1 MPKAQVVKTKTGDPI
16 QVCMPV
22 TFERD
27 MSIQS
32 EKVFDDPDTAMVITS
47 ITIEGK
53 IEGHSSPLVINVS
66 GDDCTVTI
74 DFAAPPSDAIPSAK
88 EE

>member
-1 MPKAQVVKTKTGDPI
+1 MPRATVVKPKTGDPI

-53 IEGHSSPLVINVS
+53 IDGYPSPLVINVS

-74 DFAAPPSDAIPSAK
+74 DFTTPPTDANPVTK